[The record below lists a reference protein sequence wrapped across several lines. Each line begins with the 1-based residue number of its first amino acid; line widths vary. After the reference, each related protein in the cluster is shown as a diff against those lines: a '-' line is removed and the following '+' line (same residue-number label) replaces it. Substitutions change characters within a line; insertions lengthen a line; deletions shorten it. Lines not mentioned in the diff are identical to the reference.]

1 MFFAGIPCQRSIP
14 SNNLSILRLHNRDGS
29 LNVVTFFV
37 EFKSWEIVLAGSIK
51 KVKIFDVL
59 FGEEGPNISMV
70 LSDFTVETGDV
81 VGSKGA

>member
-1 MFFAGIPCQRSIP
+1 M
-14 SNNLSILRLHNRDGS
+14 
-29 LNVVTFFV
+29 
-37 EFKSWEIVLAGSIK
+37 LAGSIK